1 MSQIIDPLKI
11 GRRTVL
17 SPAVQ
22 NEVELHDDHPC
33 ASCAVRERA
42 LCGVLDADDLASYRR
57 LGWTLRLKRGQTI
70 FHEGDPA
77 TRVFTVT
84 GGTVKLYTL
93 LPDGRRQV
101 TGFMFPGDFLGIS
114 LDEEHAVSA
123 EALDD
128 VQLCWFPRNRF
139 GEFVDQHPVMER
151 QLYCLAA
158 HELAAARQQMVLLGR
173 KTALER
179 VATFF
184 IQLLERSERVGAGG
198 KGCFDLPMGRSDIAD
213 YLGLTKE
220 TVSRVLGQLRDLR
233 MIRLVTLDRIMVLDR
248 TGLGLLADGAGQ
260 A

>member
-1 MSQIIDPLKI
+1 M
-11 GRRTVL
+11 L
-17 SPAVQ
+17 SPAIQ
-22 NEVELHDDHPC
+22 SEAGLHADHPC
-33 ASCAVRERA
+33 ASCPVRERA
-42 LCGVLDADDLASYRR
+42 VCGVLEAEDLASYKQI
-57 LGWTLRLKRGQTI
+57 GWSLKVKRGQTI

-77 TRVFTVT
+77 SRVFTVT
-84 GGTVKLYTL
+84 RGTVKLYTL
-93 LPDGRRQV
+93 LPDGRRQI

-123 EALDD
+123 EALDE

-139 GEFVDQHPVMER
+139 GEFVDGHPAMER
-151 QLYCLAA
+151 QLYCIAA

-179 VATFF
+179 LATFF

-198 KGCFDLPMGRSDIAD
+198 TGIFDLPMSRSDIAD

-248 TGLGLLADGAGQ
+248 PGLQLVAEGAGE

>member
-1 MSQIIDPLKI
+1 LHNQ
-11 GRRTVL
+11 T
-17 SPAVQ
+17 
-22 NEVELHDDHPC
+22 ELDAGHPC
-33 ASCAVRERA
+33 AGCAVRQRA
-42 LCGVLDADDLASYRR
+42 VCAVLESGDLAQFRGVGR
-57 LGWTLRLKRGQTI
+57 TLRLQRGQSL

-77 TRVFTVT
+77 NRVFTVT
-84 GGTVKLYTL
+84 GGALKLYKL

-114 LDEEHAVSA
+114 LDGEHAVTA

-128 VQLCWFPRNRF
+128 VQLCSFARNRF
-139 GEFVDQHPVMER
+139 SAFVDEHPGMER

-158 HELAAARQQMVLLGR
+158 HELGAARDQMVLLGR

-179 VATFF
+179 LASFF
-184 IQLLERSERVGAGG
+184 LQLLARAERTGGSEV
-198 KGCFDLPMGRSDIAD
+198 GCFDLAMGRSDIAD

-233 MIRLVTLDRIMVLDR
+233 MIRLIRLDRIRILDR
-248 TGLGLLADGAGQ
+248 ERMSLVAEGATH

>member
-1 MSQIIDPLKI
+1 M
-11 GRRTVL
+11 L

-22 NEVELHDDHPC
+22 VEAELHADHPC
-33 ASCAVRERA
+33 AGCPVRGLAV
-42 LCGVLDADDLASYRR
+42 CGVLEADELADYRR
-57 LGWTLRLKRGQTI
+57 LGWSLRLTPGQTL

-84 GGTVKLYTL
+84 RGAVKLYTL

-128 VQLCWFPRNRF
+128 VQLCWFPRSRF
-139 GEFVDQHPVMER
+139 GEFVDEHPAMER
-151 QLYCLAA
+151 QLYFMAA
-158 HELAAARQQMVLLGR
+158 NELAAARQQMVLLGR

-179 VATFF
+179 LATFF
-184 IQLLERSERVGAGG
+184 MHLLERSERGEGERSN
-198 KGCFDLPMGRSDIAD
+198 CFDLPMSRSDIAD

-233 MIRLVTLDRIMVLDR
+233 MIRLVTLDCTR
-248 TGLGLLADGAGQ
+248 
-260 A
+260 

>member
-1 MSQIIDPLKI
+1 M
-11 GRRTVL
+11 L
-17 SPAVQ
+17 SPAVHV
-22 NEVELHDDHPC
+22 EAELHAGHPC
-33 ASCAVRERA
+33 AGCPVRDRAV
-42 LCGVLDADDLASYRR
+42 CGVLDAGELADYRR
-57 LGWTLRLKRGQTI
+57 LGWSLRLTPGQTL

-84 GGTVKLYTL
+84 RGAMKLYTL

-128 VQLCWFPRNRF
+128 VQLCWFPRSRF
-139 GEFVDQHPVMER
+139 GDFVDGHPAMER

-158 HELAAARQQMVLLGR
+158 HELAVARQQMVLLGR

-179 VATFF
+179 LATFF
-184 IQLLERSERVGAGG
+184 MHLLERTERTGG
-198 KGCFDLPMGRSDIAD
+198 KGTSCFDLPMSRSDIAD

-248 TGLGLLADGAGQ
+248 AGLSMVAEGASG
-260 A
+260 ATEN

>member
-1 MSQIIDPLKI
+1 M
-11 GRRTVL
+11 L
-17 SPAVQ
+17 SPALHNQ
-22 NEVELHDDHPC
+22 AELDAAHPC
-33 ASCAVRERA
+33 AGCGVRERA
-42 LCGVLDADDLASYRR
+42 VCGVLEAGDLAQYRR
-57 LGWTLRLKRGQTI
+57 MGWSLRLQRGQML

-84 GGTVKLYTL
+84 RGALKLYKL

-114 LDEEHAVSA
+114 LDDEHAVSA

-139 GEFVDQHPVMER
+139 GAFVEEHPVMER

-158 HELAAARQQMVLLGR
+158 HELSAAREQMILLGR

-179 VATFF
+179 LASFF
-184 IQLLERSERVGAGG
+184 LQLLARAERTGG
-198 KGCFDLPMGRSDIAD
+198 GEGGCFDLAMGRSDIAD

-233 MIRLVTLDRIMVLDR
+233 LIRLITLDRIKVLDR
-248 TGLGLLADGAGQ
+248 AGLALLAEGA
-260 A
+260 AEA